1 VNLGVDPKE
10 LTCGANWYPNI
21 AEIGTWEDIT
31 AHSTPLV
38 LFSTVLSYKF
48 RKKRESKL
56 RNRNRCD
63 CDGELARI

>member
-1 VNLGVDPKE
+1 MGRCYSAFDP
-10 LTCGANWYPNI
+10 
-21 AEIGTWEDIT
+21 IT
-31 AHSTPLV
+31 ARSTP